1 MDVKS
6 AGRTMELFEA
16 FAKAQTPL
24 SLSEIARAL
33 GAPASSSFNL
43 IRALEARGYLYLV
56 EPKRL
61 YPTHRLFEVAR
72 TIAAREP
79 WRDLL
84 EPVLTEL
91 RDETRETV
99 ILGKRHGKRVI
110 YLEVFEGPQTIRY
123 TARAGDLKPLHSSSI
138 GKALLGMLERG
149 ELTKLLKHLQ
159 LKQVTGAT
167 IVNRQQLI
175 ADLERSRRRGFFMT
189 AGENVPDVLA
199 LSVGLRLNP
208 EVYGIAIAG
217 PMSRMREKLS
227 AHIPALK
234 MASAAIAELSRERT
248 VANAIS

>member
-6 AGRTMELFEA
+6 AGRTVELFEA
-16 FAKAQTPL
+16 FAKVQTPL

-33 GAPASSSFNL
+33 GAPASSCFNL

-72 TIAAREP
+72 SIAAREP
-79 WRDLL
+79 WMDLL
-84 EPVLTEL
+84 EPVLTNL

-99 ILGKRHGKRVI
+99 ILGKRHGNRVI

-123 TARAGDLKPLHSSSI
+123 SARAGDLKPLHSSSI
-138 GKALLGMLERG
+138 GKALLGMLERAD
-149 ELTKLLKHLQ
+149 LTELLKHLQ
-159 LKQVTGAT
+159 LRQVTGAT

-208 EVYGIAIAG
+208 DVYGIAIAG

-227 AHIPALK
+227 GHVSALK
-234 MASAAIAELSRERT
+234 TASAAIAELSRDRA
-248 VANAIS
+248 VASAIR

>member
-6 AGRTMELFEA
+6 AGRTVELFEA
-16 FAKAQTPL
+16 FAKVQTPL

-33 GAPASSSFNL
+33 GAPASSCFNL

-72 TIAAREP
+72 SIAAREP
-79 WRDLL
+79 WMDLL
-84 EPVLTEL
+84 EPVLTNL

-99 ILGKRHGKRVI
+99 ILGKRHGNRVI

-123 TARAGDLKPLHSSSI
+123 SARAGDLKPLHSSSI
-138 GKALLGMLERG
+138 GKALLGMLERAD
-149 ELTKLLKHLQ
+149 LTELLKHLQ
-159 LKQVTGAT
+159 LRQVTRAT
-167 IVNRQQLI
+167 IVNGQQLI

-208 EVYGIAIAG
+208 DVYGIAIAG

-227 AHIPALK
+227 GHVSALK
-234 MASAAIAELSRERT
+234 AASAAIAELSRDRA
-248 VANAIS
+248 VASAIR

>member
-33 GAPASSSFNL
+33 GAPASSCFNL
-43 IRALEARGYLYLV
+43 IRALEGRGYLYLV

-61 YPTHRLFEVAR
+61 YPTQRLFEVAR

-84 EPVLTEL
+84 EPVLTDL

-99 ILGKRHGKRVI
+99 ILGKRHGNRVI

-123 TARAGDLKPLHSSSI
+123 SARAGDLKPLHSSSI
-138 GKALLGMLERG
+138 GKALLGMLERAA
-149 ELTKLLKHLQ
+149 LTELLKHLQ
-159 LKQVTGAT
+159 LKPVTGTT

-175 ADLERSRRRGFFMT
+175 TDLARSRRRGFFMT

-199 LSVGLRLNP
+199 LSVGLRLNAD
-208 EVYGIAIAG
+208 VYGIAIAG

-227 AHIPALK
+227 EHISALRT
-234 MASAAIAELSRERT
+234 ASAAIAELSRQRA
-248 VANAIS
+248 VAIR

>member
-6 AGRTMELFEA
+6 AGRTVELFEA
-16 FAKAQTPL
+16 FAKVQTPL

-33 GAPASSSFNL
+33 GAPASSCFNL

-72 TIAAREP
+72 SIAAREP
-79 WRDLL
+79 WMDLL
-84 EPVLTEL
+84 EPVLTNL

-99 ILGKRHGKRVI
+99 ILGKRHGNRVI

-123 TARAGDLKPLHSSSI
+123 SARAGDLKPLHSSSI
-138 GKALLGMLERG
+138 GKALLGMLERAD
-149 ELTKLLKHLQ
+149 LTELLKHLQ
-159 LKQVTGAT
+159 LRQVTRAT

-208 EVYGIAIAG
+208 DVYGIAIAG

-227 AHIPALK
+227 GHVSALK
-234 MASAAIAELSRERT
+234 TASAAIAELSRDRA
-248 VANAIS
+248 VASAIR

>member
-33 GAPASSSFNL
+33 GAPASSCFNL
-43 IRALEARGYLYLV
+43 IRALEGRGYLYLV

-84 EPVLTEL
+84 EPILTDL
-91 RDETRETV
+91 RDDTRETV
-99 ILGKRHGKRVI
+99 ILGKRHGNRVI

-123 TARAGDLKPLHSSSI
+123 SARAGDLKPLHSSSI
-138 GKALLGMLERG
+138 GKALLGMLERAD
-149 ELTKLLKHLQ
+149 LTELLKHLQ

-167 IVNRQQLI
+167 IVDRQQLI
-175 ADLERSRRRGFFMT
+175 ADLARSRRRGFFMT

-208 EVYGIAIAG
+208 DVYGIAIAG

-227 AHIPALK
+227 EHISALK
-234 MASAAIAELSRERT
+234 MAGAAIAELSRESA
-248 VANAIS
+248 VANAIG

>member
-6 AGRTMELFEA
+6 AGRTVELFEA
-16 FAKAQTPL
+16 FAKVQTPL

-33 GAPASSSFNL
+33 GAPASSCFNL

-72 TIAAREP
+72 SIAAREP
-79 WRDLL
+79 WMDLL
-84 EPVLTEL
+84 EPVLTNL

-99 ILGKRHGKRVI
+99 ILGKRHGNRVI

-123 TARAGDLKPLHSSSI
+123 SARAGDLKPLHSSSI
-138 GKALLGMLERG
+138 GKALLGMLERAD
-149 ELTKLLKHLQ
+149 LTELLKHLQ
-159 LKQVTGAT
+159 LRQVTRAT
-167 IVNRQQLI
+167 IVNGQQLI

-208 EVYGIAIAG
+208 DVYGIAIAG

-227 AHIPALK
+227 GHVSALK
-234 MASAAIAELSRERT
+234 TASAAIAELSRDRA
-248 VANAIS
+248 VASAIR

>member
-6 AGRTMELFEA
+6 AGRTIELFEA

-43 IRALEARGYLYLV
+43 IRALEGRGYLYLV

-99 ILGKRHGKRVI
+99 ILGKRHGNRVI

-138 GKALLGMLERG
+138 GKALLGMLERA

-234 MASAAIAELSRERT
+234 MASAAIAELSRELT